1 MRILK
6 FFYGVSQRRVVS
18 LICKTQQFKKKS
30 SNLLLIFREQLGKRG
45 RVIMLVPRVPLV
57 KQQKDRFNQSVFFP
71 FL

>member
-1 MRILK
+1 MEYLK
-6 FFYGVSQRRVVS
+6 DVLFLLSVKLNSFEN
-18 LICKTQQFKKKS
+18 